1 MIKDKDSVKFSASML
16 KHLGLI
22 SLIICV
28 ASVAALVIL
37 AGLGSSASISQHVAK
52 QTWSQIV
59 FALLV
64 LISAVGFWTF
74 LFGWFAPHFK
84 LSKVFRVLSA
94 GLLLLLLAVILL
106 PYAGVTADVHDIAAW
121 GMAYAML
128 PWFGDVIL
136 EIWQKVSRL
145 VKGIMTAWLAVAIA
159 LLVLHFTVPALSQ
172 YFLIMQSSYLAGFWV
187 VMVVISYFGEKGVE
201 KD

>member
-1 MIKDKDSVKFSASML
+1 MIKDSAKLSASML
-16 KHLGLI
+16 KHFGLI

-28 ASVAALVIL
+28 ASVTALVIL
-37 AGLGSSASISQHVAK
+37 AGLGSGASISQHVAK
-52 QTWSQIV
+52 QAWSQIV

-64 LISAVGFWTF
+64 LISAAGFWTF

-84 LSKVFRVLSA
+84 LSKVFRVLSV

-106 PYAGVTADVHDIAAW
+106 PYAGATADVHGIAAW

-128 PWFGDVIL
+128 PWFSDVIL
-136 EIWQKVSRL
+136 EIWQKVSRPIRCIMVTWL
-145 VKGIMTAWLAVAIA
+145 VVATA
-159 LLVLHFTVPALSQ
+159 LLVLHFTVPALGQ

-187 VMVVISYFGEKGVE
+187 VMVVISYFGKKGVK